1 VLGEALGEVSG
12 EASGE
17 VSAEALGEE
26 LDCLLHHRRRLRRH
40 TIRKLLG
47 ILLLPCCLSTYP

>member
-17 VSAEALGEE
+17 VSAEAVGEE
-26 LDCLLHHRRRLRRH
+26 LDCH

-47 ILLLPCCLSTYP
+47 ILLLPCFLSTYP